1 MTVYHP
7 GSLDSTPAGPPG
19 GVTVG
24 RTTYHVNSDGS
35 IDCPV
40 DKERDI
46 AGVLAA
52 AHDVEIHDILGD
64 EPEAA
69 EGHTNAAVPDE
80 APEVTPEY
88 GELTYDELMGR
99 ARERDISGRST
110 MDKSEL
116 IDALHED

>member
-24 RTTYHVNSDGS
+24 RTTYRVNADGS
-35 IDCPV
+35 IDCPS
-40 DKERDI
+40 DAEGDI
-46 AGVLAA
+46 AAALAKAHGVDASNLLDNEA
-52 AHDVEIHDILGD
+52 
-64 EPEAA
+64 EAA
-69 EGHTNAAVPDE
+69 EGHTNATVPDE
-80 APEVTPEY
+80 TPEVTPEY
-88 GELTYDELMGR
+88 GELTYDELMDR